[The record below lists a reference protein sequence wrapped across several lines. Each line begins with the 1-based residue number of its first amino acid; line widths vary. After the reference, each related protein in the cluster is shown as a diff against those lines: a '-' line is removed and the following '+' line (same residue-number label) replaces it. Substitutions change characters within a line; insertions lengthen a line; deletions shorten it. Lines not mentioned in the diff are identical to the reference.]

1 MVQDAEGR
9 IVESNPTA
17 RAILGLDAA
26 TLTGRTSDDPEW
38 QTVWSDGKPARG
50 EDLPSTI
57 ARTTGEPVRGV
68 VIGVRHPSGTVRWL
82 RVSASPLRDAASD
95 EVLGAVVSFSDVT
108 EARRGEQAL
117 LDSRN
122 ISDVRES
129 QESAAKYRGLLE
141 AAPDAM
147 VVVDGAGE
155 IVLLNAQAERQF
167 GYRRDELV
175 GQQVKVIIPEGFAE
189 RLIAADLR
197 STADALLQ
205 QIGMGIELF
214 GRREDGTEFP
224 IEIMLSPLESAEGI
238 LITAAIRDISARKA
252 AEEALRVAL
261 GNFQD
266 LVDADIVGVFF
277 ARQDG
282 RVFYANDYFLDLL
295 GYTREELEH
304 GEVDWR
310 AMTPPEWLQLTDRA
324 LDELRE
330 QGSSKPFE
338 KEYMRRDGSRVPVF
352 LADTRLAG
360 PGANIAAFV
369 LDISERKR
377 GEDELLALN
386 AELEGRVK
394 TRTAALEAANREM
407 EAFSYSVSHDLR
419 APLRSIDAFSQ
430 ILLRE
435 HAAGLDPEARRVL
448 DIVVHNAQHMGQLID
463 DLLTL
468 SRIGRKNLDRT
479 PVDMEPLAR
488 SVVEELQAAQPG
500 RTVEFDI
507 GPLASAFGDAGLL
520 RQVWVNLFDNAVKF
534 TGPVQLAKVEVR
546 CEPGPRECRFTVR
559 DNGVGFDPRYSDKLF
574 QPFQRLHQ
582 TSEFEGTGIGLAIV
596 ARIVRRL
603 GGEVWAD
610 GAPGEGATFGFSLPA
625 SQEAT

>member
-38 QTVWSDGKPARG
+38 QTVWSDGKPARS

-189 RLIAADLR
+189 RLIADDLR

-448 DIVVHNAQHMGQLID
+448 DIVVRNAQHMGQLID

-468 SRIGRKNLDRT
+468 SRVGRKNLDRT

>member
-189 RLIAADLR
+189 RLIADDLR

-448 DIVVHNAQHMGQLID
+448 DIVVRNAQHMGQLID

-468 SRIGRKNLDRT
+468 SRVGRKNLDRT

-625 SQEAT
+625 GQEAT

>member
-189 RLIAADLR
+189 RLIADDLR

-310 AMTPPEWLQLTDRA
+310 AMTPPEWLQLTDKA

-448 DIVVHNAQHMGQLID
+448 DIVVRNAQHMGQLID

-468 SRIGRKNLDRT
+468 SRVGRKNLDRT

>member
-1 MVQDAEGR
+1 VVQDAEGR

-189 RLIAADLR
+189 RLIADDLR

-448 DIVVHNAQHMGQLID
+448 DIVVRNAQHMGQLID

-468 SRIGRKNLDRT
+468 SRVGRKNLDRT

-625 SQEAT
+625 GQEAT

>member
-1 MVQDAEGR
+1 VVQDAEGR

-189 RLIAADLR
+189 RLIADDLR

-310 AMTPPEWLQLTDRA
+310 AMTPPEWLQLTDKA

-479 PVDMEPLAR
+479 PVDMEPLVR

>member
-189 RLIAADLR
+189 RLIADDLR

-448 DIVVHNAQHMGQLID
+448 DIVVRNAQHMGQLID

-468 SRIGRKNLDRT
+468 SRVGRKNLDRT

>member
-1 MVQDAEGR
+1 
-9 IVESNPTA
+9 
-17 RAILGLDAA
+17 
-26 TLTGRTSDDPEW
+26 
-38 QTVWSDGKPARG
+38 VWSDGKPARG

-189 RLIAADLR
+189 RLIADDLR

-310 AMTPPEWLQLTDRA
+310 AMTPPEWLQLTDGA

-448 DIVVHNAQHMGQLID
+448 DIVVRNAQHMGQLID

-468 SRIGRKNLDRT
+468 SRVGRKNLDRT

>member
-189 RLIAADLR
+189 RLIADDLR

-386 AELEGRVK
+386 A
-394 TRTAALEAANREM
+394 ALEAANREM

-448 DIVVHNAQHMGQLID
+448 DIVVRNAQHMGQLID

-468 SRIGRKNLDRT
+468 SRVGRKNLDRT

-625 SQEAT
+625 GQEAT

>member
-189 RLIAADLR
+189 RLIADDLR

-407 EAFSYSVSHDLR
+407 EAFSYPVSHDLR

>member
-1 MVQDAEGR
+1 VVQDAEGR

-189 RLIAADLR
+189 RLIADDLR

-310 AMTPPEWLQLTDRA
+310 AMTPPEWLQLTDGA

-448 DIVVHNAQHMGQLID
+448 DIVVRNAQHMGQLID

-468 SRIGRKNLDRT
+468 SRVGRKNLDRT

-625 SQEAT
+625 GQEAT

>member
-1 MVQDAEGR
+1 VVQDAEGR

-189 RLIAADLR
+189 RLIADDLR

-310 AMTPPEWLQLTDRA
+310 AMTPPEWLQLTDGA

-448 DIVVHNAQHMGQLID
+448 DIVVRNAQHMGQLID

-468 SRIGRKNLDRT
+468 SRVGRKNLDRT

>member
-1 MVQDAEGR
+1 VWGTPRATRD
-9 IVESNPTA
+9 IDLLA
-17 RAILGLDAA
+17 R
-26 TLTGRTSDDPEW
+26 S
-38 QTVWSDGKPARG
+38 

-189 RLIAADLR
+189 RLIADDLR

-310 AMTPPEWLQLTDRA
+310 AMTPPEWLQLTDGA

-435 HAAGLDPEARRVL
+435 HAAGRSPESAARTWIARRSTWSPSP
-448 DIVVHNAQHMGQLID
+448 GRS
-463 DLLTL
+463 
-468 SRIGRKNLDRT
+468 SRSCRR
-479 PVDMEPLAR
+479 PSPAAR
-488 SVVEELQAAQPG
+488 SSSTSDRWPAPSEMPACCG
-500 RTVEFDI
+500 RSGSTCSTT
-507 GPLASAFGDAGLL
+507 P
-520 RQVWVNLFDNAVKF
+520 
-534 TGPVQLAKVEVR
+534 
-546 CEPGPRECRFTVR
+546 
-559 DNGVGFDPRYSDKLF
+559 
-574 QPFQRLHQ
+574 
-582 TSEFEGTGIGLAIV
+582 
-596 ARIVRRL
+596 
-603 GGEVWAD
+603 
-610 GAPGEGATFGFSLPA
+610 
-625 SQEAT
+625 

>member
-1 MVQDAEGR
+1 VVQDAEGR

-189 RLIAADLR
+189 RLIADDLR

-448 DIVVHNAQHMGQLID
+448 DIVVRNAQHMGQLID

-468 SRIGRKNLDRT
+468 SRVGRKNLDRT

-488 SVVEELQAAQPG
+488 SVVEELQATQPG

>member
-189 RLIAADLR
+189 RLIADDLR

-625 SQEAT
+625 GQEAT

>member
-175 GQQVKVIIPEGFAE
+175 GQQGKVIIPEGFAE
-189 RLIAADLR
+189 RLIADDLR

-448 DIVVHNAQHMGQLID
+448 DIVVRNAQHMGQLID

-468 SRIGRKNLDRT
+468 SRVGRKNLDRT

-625 SQEAT
+625 GQEAT

>member
-1 MVQDAEGR
+1 VVQDAEGR

-26 TLTGRTSDDPEW
+26 TLTGRTSDDPEC

-189 RLIAADLR
+189 RLIADDLR

-310 AMTPPEWLQLTDRA
+310 AMTPPEWLQLTDGA

-448 DIVVHNAQHMGQLID
+448 DIVVRNAQHMGQLID

-468 SRIGRKNLDRT
+468 SRVGRKNLDRT

-625 SQEAT
+625 GQEAT

>member
-189 RLIAADLR
+189 RLIADDLR

-468 SRIGRKNLDRT
+468 SRVGRKNLDRT

>member
-189 RLIAADLR
+189 RLIADDLR

-448 DIVVHNAQHMGQLID
+448 DIVVRNAQHMGQLID

-479 PVDMEPLAR
+479 PVDMEPLVR
-488 SVVEELQAAQPG
+488 SVVEELQATQPG

>member
-50 EDLPSTI
+50 EYLPSTI

-189 RLIAADLR
+189 RLIADDLR

-448 DIVVHNAQHMGQLID
+448 DIVVRNAQHMGQLID

-468 SRIGRKNLDRT
+468 SRVGRKNLDRT

>member
-1 MVQDAEGR
+1 VVQDAEGR

-189 RLIAADLR
+189 RLIADDLR

-448 DIVVHNAQHMGQLID
+448 DIVVRNAQHMGQLID

-468 SRIGRKNLDRT
+468 SRVGRKNLDRT

>member
-189 RLIAADLR
+189 RLIADDLR

-310 AMTPPEWLQLTDRA
+310 AMTPPEWLQLTDGA

-448 DIVVHNAQHMGQLID
+448 DIVVRNAQHMGQLID

-468 SRIGRKNLDRT
+468 SRVGRKNLDRT

>member
-1 MVQDAEGR
+1 VVQDAEGR

-189 RLIAADLR
+189 RLIADDLR

-310 AMTPPEWLQLTDRA
+310 AMTPPEWLQLTDKA

-448 DIVVHNAQHMGQLID
+448 DIVVRNAQHMGQLID

-468 SRIGRKNLDRT
+468 SRVGRKNLDRT

-625 SQEAT
+625 GQEAT

>member
-50 EDLPSTI
+50 EYLPSTI

-189 RLIAADLR
+189 RLIADDLR

-448 DIVVHNAQHMGQLID
+448 DIVVRNAQHMGQLID

-479 PVDMEPLAR
+479 PVDMEPLVR
-488 SVVEELQAAQPG
+488 SVVEELQATQPG